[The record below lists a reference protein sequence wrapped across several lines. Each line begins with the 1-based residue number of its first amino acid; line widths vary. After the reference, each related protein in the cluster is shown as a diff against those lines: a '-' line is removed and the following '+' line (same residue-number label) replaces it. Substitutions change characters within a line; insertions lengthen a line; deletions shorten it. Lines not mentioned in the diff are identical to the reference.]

1 MRRIIAQNL
10 TITIVAKL
18 LSLVSFIYIARV
30 LTKNEYGTFVYVSML
45 ISLLP
50 ISQLGTMHG
59 ALVLLPKY
67 LATKKK
73 ESGDFFQTFNQSS
86 YLLHTL
92 SLLSLFF
99 IETSFRTDLI
109 LIIFAHLFLSKY
121 SENIL
126 LYLNALHEFKRANIL
141 KLVDQ
146 VIRPIIVI
154 TLFIKFND
162 IESIFIG
169 HLITSIFLL
178 LLSIYFKRPTLSLI
192 KIGQSY
198 NYLVETLKVGLP
210 VYIVWMIDLLFRSSD
225 RWFIS
230 QYYAIQ
236 YLASYGFVSALAMNI
251 WLLALSYLGPYSQKL
266 YTFIAKSDFKSAG
279 NLIDDVNKKLY
290 VLVLSVSILAILF
303 YPIMVNLV
311 IHKYYDTHLT
321 FSLLVIAS
329 GLLSINNMYIYYMIS
344 NNLSYVLIKYQII
357 ILIIQIILNFYISF
371 NHLDVSYFA
380 YATILSLGIYSLL
393 VRRFYKHDISLK
405 VIGNS

>member
-67 LATKKK
+67 LATKEK

-86 YLLHTL
+86 HVLHTL
-92 SLLSLFF
+92 SLLSLFL
-99 IETSFRTDLI
+99 IETSFRTHLI
-109 LIIFAHLFLSKY
+109 LIIFVHLFLSKY

-126 LYLNALHEFKRANIL
+126 LYLNALHEFKKANIL

-169 HLITSIFLL
+169 HLITSFFLL

-192 KIGQSY
+192 KIEKSS
-198 NYLVETLKVGLP
+198 NYLIETLKVGLP
-210 VYIVWMIDLLFRSSD
+210 IYIVWVIDLLFRSSD
-225 RWFIS
+225 KWFIS

-236 YLASYGFVSALAMNI
+236 HLASYGFVSALAMNI

-266 YTFIAKSDFKSAG
+266 YTFIAKSDFKGAG

-290 VLVLSVSILAILF
+290 VLVLSISILAILF

-329 GLLSINNMYIYYMIS
+329 ALLSINNMYIYYMIS
-344 NNLSYVLIKYQII
+344 NNLSHVLIKYQTI